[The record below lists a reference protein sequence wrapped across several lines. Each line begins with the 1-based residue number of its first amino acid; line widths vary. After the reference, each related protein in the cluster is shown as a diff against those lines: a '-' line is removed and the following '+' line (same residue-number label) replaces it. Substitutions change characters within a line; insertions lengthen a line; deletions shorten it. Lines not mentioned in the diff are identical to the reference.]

1 MNSNFRT
8 GCPICASHN
17 HSSTGRPRFSKAAAE
32 FINEKYLVVRCQDCG
47 FYFVDP
53 TINFS
58 TEVWEKLYGAEYF
71 SELPSWWQKKRSR
84 DRKLRLD
91 LLEELFAGSIQ
102 RFLDIGCG
110 EGSVLI
116 DALRRGWEVYG
127 LDIYDNRND
136 EAKNEKIHF
145 TKSDLFNSSFPDNH
159 FDCIYLDSVLE
170 HVLDPVRL
178 LLEIRRIL
186 VDGGCVYIGV
196 PNEDS
201 LYNDFR
207 KIIFTIMGRHD
218 LSTRA
223 KPFIS
228 PYHVVGFNKKTL
240 ESILDKCGFE
250 ALRLRNFSGEY
261 EWRKHKA
268 LTRMF
273 FIQLFLLPI
282 HLLAIP
288 LRKRIY
294 LDVVARKRANH
305 KK

>member
-1 MNSNFRT
+1 MNSKLKT
-8 GCPICASHN
+8 GCPICESRD
-17 HSSTGRPRFSKAAAE
+17 HSSTGKPKVSKAAAE
-32 FINEKYLVVRCQDCG
+32 FIKENYLVVRCKNCG
-47 FYFVDP
+47 LYFVDP
-53 TINFS
+53 PINFS
-58 TEVWEKLYGAEYF
+58 REVWEKLYGAEYF
-71 SELPSWWQKKRSR
+71 SELPGWWQRKRSR

-91 LLEELFAGSIQ
+91 LLEKLFGGRVR

-116 DALRRGWEVYG
+116 DALKRGWEVYG

-145 TKSDLFNSSFPDNH
+145 TKSDLFNSSFPDGH

-170 HVLDPVRL
+170 HVLDPMRL

-186 VDGGCVYIGV
+186 VDGGCVYIAV

-207 KIIFTIMGRHD
+207 KIIFTIMGKHD

-240 ESILDKCGFE
+240 KSILDKCGFE
-250 ALRLRNFSGEY
+250 TLRLRNFSGEY

-268 LTRMF
+268 FSRTF
-273 FIQLFLLPI
+273 FVQLFLLPL
-282 HLLAIP
+282 HLLSIP

-294 LDVVARKRANH
+294 LDVVGRKRTD